1 VDRNII
7 KEFRHMLHSGSLVDY
22 IETSID
28 RTPFCACGAGMTAVE
43 HDGALWLECVR
54 HDEDRRGVVAR
65 LWALFGHDRQ
75 LLLAADE
82 AA

>member
-1 VDRNII
+1 MQ
-7 KEFRHMLHSGSLVDY
+7 HTSSLVDY
-22 IETSID
+22 IERAID

-43 HDGALWLECVR
+43 HDGSVWLECVR
-54 HDEDRRGVVAR
+54 HDEDRRGIIAR
-65 LWALFGHDRQ
+65 VWSLFGHDRR

>member
-1 VDRNII
+1 M
-7 KEFRHMLHSGSLVDY
+7 HHSQSLVGF
-22 IETSID
+22 IESAID
-28 RTPFCACGAGMTAVE
+28 KDPFCACGAGMTVAE

-54 HDEDRRGVVAR
+54 HDDQPRGLVWR
-65 LWALFGHDRQ
+65 IWSLFGHDRR

>member
-1 VDRNII
+1 M
-7 KEFRHMLHSGSLVDY
+7 RHSTSLVGF
-22 IETSID
+22 IESAID

-54 HDEDRRGVVAR
+54 HDEERRGLVAR
-65 LWALFGHDRQ
+65 IWSLFGHDRQ